1 MRAVSLGT
9 LLLGCASGLS
19 LTGGDNTETLI
30 LWQVLKNGG
39 NMQTQANMMPLL
51 MTQLFK
57 DDKSVMNSGATGGD
71 DDIQQMLLMSSFSN
85 PEMEQWLPFVL
96 FSEKKMQDKLLMM
109 QYLQMMEGQG
119 MSGMSEVFPIMLMN
133 DDRYC
138 NLKNT
143 AGTDA
148 ICNCQSSRSDTILKI
163 MLLTG
168 GSFLGNSPQQNL
180 FFLLFNNDDS
190 CSCTFEGTTETN
202 TCSSITSEGI
212 DPLMMYFMMNAI
224 PQPLQQLPQ
233 AVPRS
238 GSVDMKQLMLSQMAN
253 LPQEYQ
259 YLMNIDKT
267 QRSELMKLQLYQ
279 TMGVPPA
286 MIELFSAKQA
296 GTPLQAGDKF
306 NMLRWLFPNQELSP
320 ELTAM
325 MIEAEG
331 AKKFYISS
339 LLSTNQ
345 VPEITGILL
354 MALAE
359 GADTTEIKDVLIQVA
374 SGQLNPEAFSII
386 NKPYVPELPV
396 GIYPG
401 QDLFFIHIHL
411 LGLDTCAMH
420 DLANRWPCQRKQYG
434 GRGPLNAEQCEI
446 SPYCCWNP
454 VQVTDSEVTA
464 LTGGTVKKAVDVP
477 WCYYNVFFI
486 YHDQYKLKVARP
498 IKVDFPNFAAKQYL
512 RVGPDSIQTF
522 TDATRTVKATLLTR
536 ANPVTLAAFTIA
548 ESVLTIEEDKFNT
561 AFAPPAECP
570 GLFRYGLQLDPI
582 IYARSVTNIATGL
595 AGASAGTTVE
605 NSKLKALLNVRSDC
619 GFPGIPKF
627 QCVAI
632 RGCCWDETAYNPM
645 FKIPQCYK
653 RIDLIPA
660 SVFKIVAPPAELRPV
675 PGECNTN
682 FFRVPQLYY
691 EREACNYGFDMF
703 KYGGI
708 EGDKTPLDTPT
719 PNDCIFKLGCCWEDD
734 EEVVRKYDWIP
745 RCYKRQR
752 AEDGVE
758 TFSPLEIQMDNL
770 VARAGEMG
778 GN

>member
-9 LLLGCASGLS
+9 LLLATANGLS
-19 LTGGDNTETLI
+19 FGSGDTKETLI

-39 NMQTQANMMPLL
+39 DMGTQMSMMPLL
-51 MTQLFK
+51 MSQLFE
-57 DDKSVMNSGATGGD
+57 DNQDVTGPNGD
-71 DDIQQMLLMSSFSN
+71 DDIQQLLLMNAFSN
-85 PEMEQWLPFVL
+85 PDMQQWLPFIL
-96 FSEKKMQDKLLMM
+96 FSDKNMQDKLLMM
-109 QYLQMMEGQG
+109 QYLQMMESQG

-133 DDRYC
+133 DERFCTLDL
-138 NLKNT
+138 N
-143 AGTDA
+143 GTPT
-148 ICNCQSSRSDTILKI
+148 ICNCKSSKSDTILKI

-168 GSFLGNSPQQNL
+168 GSFLGNTPQQNL
-180 FFLLFNNDDS
+180 FFLLFNDKDD
-190 CSCTFEGTTETN
+190 CICQFEGSTSTGM
-202 TCSSITSEGI
+202 CSATAANGV

-224 PQPLQQLPQ
+224 PQPLQQIPQ

-259 YLMNIDKT
+259 YLMNIDKD
-267 QRSELMKLQLYQ
+267 QRSEMMKIQLYQ

-286 MIELFSAKQA
+286 MIELFSAQKS
-296 GTPLQAGDKF
+296 GLPLTSGDKF

-331 AKKFYISS
+331 ARKFYISS

-354 MALAE
+354 MALSE
-359 GADTTEIKDVLIQVA
+359 GADTQEIKDVLIQVA
-374 SGQLNPEAFSII
+374 SGQLNPDAFSII

-420 DLANRWPCQRKQYG
+420 DIANRWPCQKNQYG

-454 VQVTDSEVTA
+454 IQITDVETQA
-464 LTGGTVKKAVDVP
+464 LTDGLVQKAADVP

-498 IKVDFPNFAAKQYL
+498 IKVEFPDFAFGNYKRDRLTGGINEYA
-512 RVGPDSIQTF
+512 DE
-522 TDATRTVKATLLTR
+522 TRLVLVQTLLPT
-536 ANPVTLAAFTIA
+536 NPLYNQADQLLKRQ
-548 ESVLTIEEDKFNT
+548 ENKFNT

-570 GLFRYGLQLDPI
+570 GLFRYGLQLNPI
-582 IYARSVTNIATGL
+582 VYARSVNNVQTGL
-595 AGASAGTTVE
+595 PGAAL
-605 NSKLKALLNVRSDC
+605 NDNKLRALLNIREDC

-632 RGCCWDETAYNPM
+632 RGCCWDEGSYNPLY
-645 FKIPQCYK
+645 KIPQCYK

-660 SVFKIVAPPAELRPV
+660 SVFKIVAPPAELKPV

-734 EEVVRKYDWIP
+734 EEIVRKYDWIP

-752 AEDGVE
+752 HNEGFE
-758 TFSPLEIQMDNL
+758 TMVPMGIELDAL
-770 VARAGEMG
+770 VARAGTLDDDS
-778 GN
+778 N

>member
-1 MRAVSLGT
+1 
-9 LLLGCASGLS
+9 
-19 LTGGDNTETLI
+19 
-30 LWQVLKNGG
+30 
-39 NMQTQANMMPLL
+39 
-51 MTQLFK
+51 
-57 DDKSVMNSGATGGD
+57 
-71 DDIQQMLLMSSFSN
+71 
-85 PEMEQWLPFVL
+85 
-96 FSEKKMQDKLLMM
+96 
-109 QYLQMMEGQG
+109 
-119 MSGMSEVFPIMLMN
+119 
-133 DDRYC
+133 
-138 NLKNT
+138 
-143 AGTDA
+143 
-148 ICNCQSSRSDTILKI
+148 
-163 MLLTG
+163 
-168 GSFLGNSPQQNL
+168 
-180 FFLLFNNDDS
+180 
-190 CSCTFEGTTETN
+190 
-202 TCSSITSEGI
+202 
-212 DPLMMYFMMNAI
+212 
-224 PQPLQQLPQ
+224 
-233 AVPRS
+233 
-238 GSVDMKQLMLSQMAN
+238 
-253 LPQEYQ
+253 
-259 YLMNIDKT
+259 
-267 QRSELMKLQLYQ
+267 
-279 TMGVPPA
+279 MGVPPA
-286 MIELFSAKQA
+286 MIELFSAKKTGQ
-296 GTPLQAGDKF
+296 PLQPGDKF

-354 MALAE
+354 MALSE
-359 GADTTEIKDVLIQVA
+359 GADTQEIKDVLIQVA

-420 DLANRWPCQRKQYG
+420 DIKNRWPCQKNQYG

-454 VQVTDSEVTA
+454 IQVTDAEVQA
-464 LTGGTVKKAVDVP
+464 LTDGEISAAVDVP

-498 IKVDFPNFAAKQYL
+498 IRVEFPNFAHGVFQ
-512 RVGPDSIQTF
+512 RI
-522 TDATRTVKATLLTR
+522 DAA
-536 ANPVTLAAFTIA
+536 TIA
-548 ESVLTIEEDKFNT
+548 EYADDTRTAQVATHVAGSAGFDIANALLQREEDRFNT

-582 IYARSVTNIATGL
+582 MYARSVNNVATGL
-595 AGASAGTTVE
+595 PGASVAD
-605 NSKLKALLNVRSDC
+605 NKLKALLNVRHDC

-632 RGCCWDETAYNPM
+632 RGCCWDETAYNPLY
-645 FKIPQCYK
+645 KIPQCYK
-653 RIDLIPA
+653 RIDLIPS
-660 SVFKIVAPPAELRPV
+660 SVFKIVAPPAELKPV
-675 PGECNTN
+675 AGECNTN

-691 EREACNYGFDMF
+691 EREACNYDFNMF

-734 EEVVRKYDWIP
+734 EEIVQKYDWIP

-752 AEDGVE
+752 SNEGFE
-758 TFSPLEIQMDNL
+758 TLVPMQIQMDQL
-770 VARAGEMG
+770 VARSGDMNEE
-778 GN
+778 

>member
-1 MRAVSLGT
+1 MNTQKQYYTG
-9 LLLGCASGLS
+9 SGP
-19 LTGGDNTETLI
+19 T
-30 LWQVLKNGG
+30 
-39 NMQTQANMMPLL
+39 
-51 MTQLFK
+51 
-57 DDKSVMNSGATGGD
+57 
-71 DDIQQMLLMSSFSN
+71 
-85 PEMEQWLPFVL
+85 L
-96 FSEKKMQDKLLMM
+96 FSRDYIIILLTFSIFSA
-109 QYLQMMEGQG
+109 YFIILLIG

-133 DDRYC
+133 DERYC
-138 NLKNT
+138 KLKNK

-148 ICNCQSSRSDTILKI
+148 VCNCQSSRSDTILKI

-168 GSFLGNSPQQNL
+168 GSFLGNSPQQNM

-190 CSCTFEGTTETN
+190 CTCTFEGSTETS

-224 PQPLQQLPQ
+224 PKPLQQLPQ

-259 YLMNIDKT
+259 YLMNIDKS

-286 MIELFSAKQA
+286 MIELFSAKKA
-296 GTPLQAGDKF
+296 GQKLEAGDKF

-359 GADTTEIKDVLIQVA
+359 GANNDEIKDVLIQVA

-411 LGLDTCAMH
+411 LGLDTCSMH
-420 DLANRWPCQRKQYG
+420 DLANRWPCQRNQYG

-454 VQVTDSEVTA
+454 VQVTDSEVNH
-464 LTGGTVKKAVDVP
+464 LTNGVVKKATDIP

-498 IKVDFPNFAAKQYL
+498 IKIDFPNFKAKVYQRVDKTTINKFKDDTFTGLAAKL
-512 RVGPDSIQTF
+512 TSGV
-522 TDATRTVKATLLTR
+522 DAEYV
-536 ANPVTLAAFTIA
+536 LAAKI
-548 ESVLTIEEDKFNT
+548 LDDEEMKFNT

-582 IYARSVTNIATGL
+582 IYARSVTNIATTL
-595 AGASAGTTVE
+595 PGASEKDT
-605 NSKLKALLNVRSDC
+605 KLKALLNVRSDC

-632 RGCCWDETAYNPM
+632 RGCCWDETSYNPL

-660 SVFKIVAPPAELRPV
+660 SVFKIVAPPAELKPV
-675 PGECNTN
+675 AGECNTN

-691 EREACNYGFDMF
+691 EREACNYDFNMF

-734 EEVVRKYDWIP
+734 EAVVRKY
-745 RCYKRQR
+745 
-752 AEDGVE
+752 E
-758 TFSPLEIQMDNL
+758 
-770 VARAGEMG
+770 
-778 GN
+778 

>member
-9 LLLGCASGLS
+9 LLMAGASGLS
-19 LTGGDNTETLI
+19 MGGDNTETLI

-39 NMQTQANMMPLL
+39 DMATQANMMPLL
-51 MTQLFK
+51 MTQLF
-57 DDKSVMNSGATGGD
+57 DDNDSVMKDSASGGD
-71 DDIQQMLLMSSFSN
+71 EDIQQMLLMNAFSN
-85 PEMEQWLPFVL
+85 PDMQQWLPFVL
-96 FSEKKMQDKLLMM
+96 FSEKNMQDKLLMM

-138 NLKNT
+138 SIDD
-143 AGTDA
+143 GTGTNA
-148 ICNCQSSRSDTILKI
+148 ICNCESSRSDTILKI

-190 CSCTFEGTTETN
+190 CDCKFETGGSGYCTAVA
-202 TCSSITSEGI
+202 SEGI

-259 YLMNIDKT
+259 YLMNIDKS

-286 MIELFSAKQA
+286 MIELFSAQQS
-296 GTPLQAGDKF
+296 GQPLTAGDKF

-331 AKKFYISS
+331 ARKFYISS

-359 GADTTEIKDVLIQVA
+359 GAPTSEIKDVLIQVA

-420 DLANRWPCQRKQYG
+420 DVANRWPCQRNQYG

-454 VQVTDSEVTA
+454 IQITDSETAA
-464 LTGGTVKKAVDVP
+464 LTDGVVTKAVDIP

-498 IKVDFPNFAAKQYL
+498 IKVDFPSFANGALARDGANILEY
-512 RVGPDSIQTF
+512 
-522 TDATRTVKATLLTR
+522 TDDTRTTLLTTHVNMSPGWNI
-536 ANPVTLAAFTIA
+536 ANA
-548 ESVLTIEEDKFNT
+548 VLTKEEDKFNT

-582 IYARSVTNIATGL
+582 IYARSVNNVATGL
-595 AGASAGTTVE
+595 AGASASD
-605 NSKLKALLNVRSDC
+605 SKLKALLNVRQDC

-632 RGCCWDETAYNPM
+632 RGCCWDEAAYNPLY
-645 FKIPQCYK
+645 KIPQCYK

-660 SVFKIVAPPAELRPV
+660 SVFKIVAPPAELKPV

-752 AEDGVE
+752 ADDGFE
-758 TFSPLEIQMDNL
+758 TLVPLQITMDSL
-770 VARAGEMG
+770 VARSGDLDE
-778 GN
+778 

>member
-9 LLLGCASGLS
+9 LLLAGASGLS
-19 LTGGDNTETLI
+19 FGSGDNTETLI

-39 NMQTQANMMPLL
+39 DSATQANMMPLL
-51 MTQLFK
+51 MTQLFE
-57 DDKSVMNSGATGGD
+57 DNDAVMSDSAGD
-71 DDIQQMLLMSSFSN
+71 EDIQQLLLMNAFSN
-85 PEMEQWLPFVL
+85 PDMQQWLPFVL

-109 QYLQMMEGQG
+109 QYLQMMESQG

-138 NLKNT
+138 TQN
-143 AGTDA
+143 DA
-148 ICNCQSSRSDTILKI
+148 SGVSSICNCQSSRSDTILKI

-180 FFLLFNNDDS
+180 FFLLFNNDDA
-190 CSCTFEGTTETN
+190 CECTFESDGTTGV
-202 TCSSITSEGI
+202 CASVDSEGI

-259 YLMNIDKT
+259 YLMNIDKS

-286 MIELFSAKQA
+286 MIELFSAKQSGA
-296 GTPLQAGDKF
+296 TLTAGDKF

-331 AKKFYISS
+331 ARKFYISS

-359 GADTTEIKDVLIQVA
+359 GAPTSEIKDVLIQVA

-454 VQVTDSEVTA
+454 IQITDSETFA
-464 LTGGTVKKAVDVP
+464 LTDGSVSKAVDIP

-498 IKVDFPNFAAKQYL
+498 IKVDFPNYGAKQFL
-512 RVGPDSIQTF
+512 RLGPNLIREF
-522 TDATRTVKATLLTR
+522 TDEDRTIQLQDLVVGTSAFDNADKLLK
-536 ANPVTLAAFTIA
+536 N
-548 ESVLTIEEDKFNT
+548 EEAKFNT

-595 AGASAGTTVE
+595 DGASTGD
-605 NSKLKALLNVRSDC
+605 NKLRALLNIRTDC

-632 RGCCWDETAYNPM
+632 RGCCWDETSYNPL

-653 RIDLIPA
+653 RIDLIPS
-660 SVFKIVAPPAELRPV
+660 SVFKIVAPPDELKPV
-675 PGECNTN
+675 AGECNTN

-734 EEVVRKYDWIP
+734 EEVVQKYDWIP

-752 AEDGVE
+752 DEDGFE
-758 TFSPLEIQMDNL
+758 TLVPLQIQMDSL
-770 VARAGEMG
+770 VARAGELG
-778 GN
+778 DE

>member
-9 LLLGCASGLS
+9 LLIASVSAFGLG
-19 LTGGDNTETLI
+19 GGDVKETLI

-39 NMQTQANMMPLL
+39 DMGTQMSIMPLL
-51 MTQLFK
+51 MSQLFQDN
-57 DDKSVMNSGATGGD
+57 DDVMGNGVGGGD
-71 DDIQQMLLMSSFSN
+71 DDIQQLLLMNAFSN
-85 PEMEQWLPFVL
+85 PEMQQWLPFIL
-96 FSEKKMQDKLLMM
+96 FSDKNMQDKLLMM
-109 QYLQMMEGQG
+109 QYLQMMESQG

-133 DDRYC
+133 DERFCTLD
-138 NLKNT
+138 LL
-143 AGTDA
+143 GTPT
-148 ICNCQSSRSDTILKI
+148 ICNCKSSRSDTILKI

-168 GSFLGNSPQQNL
+168 GSALGNSPQQNL
-180 FFLLFNNDDS
+180 FFLLFNNDDG
-190 CSCTFEGTTETN
+190 CTCNFEGSATTGICAATAA
-202 TCSSITSEGI
+202 EGV

-224 PQPLQQLPQ
+224 PQPLMQIPQ

-259 YLMNIDKT
+259 YLMNIDKS

-286 MIELFSAKQA
+286 MIELFSAKKS
-296 GTPLQAGDKF
+296 GLPLTPGDKF

-331 AKKFYISS
+331 ARKFYISS

-354 MALAE
+354 MALSE
-359 GADTTEIKDVLIQVA
+359 GADTQEIKDVLIQVA

-420 DLANRWPCQRKQYG
+420 DVKNRWPCQRNQYG

-454 VQVTDSEVTA
+454 IQITDAETVA
-464 LTGGTVKKAVDVP
+464 LTDGTIVNAVDVP

-498 IKVDFPNFAAKQYL
+498 IKVEFPNFAAGSFQ
-512 RVGPDSIQTF
+512 RIDIDNIQIY
-522 TDATRTVKATLLTR
+522 TDETRTTPSAAVHR
-536 ANPVTLAAFTIA
+536 SNPLFVAPNIFLRN
-548 ESVLTIEEDKFNT
+548 EEDKFNT

-582 IYARSVTNIATGL
+582 IYARSVNNVATGL
-595 AGASAGTTVE
+595 PGASM
-605 NSKLKALLNVRSDC
+605 NDSKLKALLNQRADC

-632 RGCCWDETAYNPM
+632 RGCCWDEAAYNPLY
-645 FKIPQCYK
+645 KIPQCFK

-660 SVFKIVAPPAELRPV
+660 SVFKIVAPPAELKPV
-675 PGECNTN
+675 AGECNTN

-691 EREACNYGFDMF
+691 EREACNYDFNMF

-734 EEVVRKYDWIP
+734 EEIVRKYDWIP

-752 AEDGVE
+752 SLEGFE
-758 TFSPLEIQMDNL
+758 TLVPMQIEMDQL
-770 VARAGEMG
+770 VARAGEISR
-778 GN
+778 

>member
-9 LLLGCASGLS
+9 LLLASASGFGLG
-19 LTGGDNTETLI
+19 GGDVKETLI

-39 NMQTQANMMPLL
+39 DMGTQMNMMPLL
-51 MTQLFK
+51 MTQLF
-57 DDKSVMNSGATGGD
+57 DGNSDVMGSNGAGD
-71 DDIQQMLLMSSFSN
+71 DDIQQLLLMNAFSN
-85 PEMEQWLPFVL
+85 PEMQQWLPFIL
-96 FSEKKMQDKLLMM
+96 FSEKNMQDKLLMM
-109 QYLQMMEGQG
+109 QYLQMMESQG

-133 DDRYC
+133 DERFC
-138 NLKNT
+138 TLEHM
-143 AGTDA
+143 GTPT
-148 ICNCQSSRSDTILKI
+148 ICNCKSSRSDTILKI

-180 FFLLFNNDDS
+180 FFMLFNNDDN
-190 CSCTFEGTTETN
+190 CACTFEGSDVGGICAT
-202 TCSSITSEGI
+202 SSAQGI

-224 PQPLQQLPQ
+224 PQPLQQMPQ

-259 YLMNIDKT
+259 YLMNIDQN

-286 MIELFSAKQA
+286 MIELFSAKQS
-296 GTPLQAGDKF
+296 GLPLTPGDKF

-354 MALAE
+354 MALSE
-359 GADTTEIKDVLIQVA
+359 GANTQEIKDVLIQVA

-420 DLANRWPCQRKQYG
+420 DIQNRWPCQRNQYG

-454 VQVTDSEVTA
+454 IQITDAETAA
-464 LTGGTVKKAVDVP
+464 LTENNILKAVDVP

-498 IKVDFPNFAAKQYL
+498 IKVDFPNFAAGKFK
-512 RVGPDSIQTF
+512 RIDADTIQEY
-522 TDATRTVKATLLTR
+522 TDITR
-536 ANPVTLAAFTIA
+536 AIPFGAHSRSMPTFHLADMA
-548 ESVLTIEEDKFNT
+548 LKKEEEKFNT

-582 IYARSVTNIATGL
+582 IYARSVNNVATGL
-595 AGASAGTTVE
+595 PGASL
-605 NSKLKALLNVRSDC
+605 NDNKLKALLNKRSDC

-632 RGCCWDETAYNPM
+632 RGCCWDESSYNPLY
-645 FKIPQCYK
+645 KIPQCFH

-660 SVFKIVAPPAELRPV
+660 SVFKIVAPPQELKPV
-675 PGECNTN
+675 AGECNTN

-734 EEVVRKYDWIP
+734 EEIVRKYDWIP

-752 AEDGVE
+752 SQEGFE
-758 TFSPLEIQMDNL
+758 TLVPMQIEMDQL
-770 VARAGEMG
+770 VARAGELG
-778 GN
+778 SN

>member
-9 LLLGCASGLS
+9 LLLGATSGLS
-19 LTGGDNTETLI
+19 FGSGDTKETLL

-39 NMQTQANMMPLL
+39 DMGTQMSIMPLL
-51 MTQLFK
+51 MSELF
-57 DDKSVMNSGATGGD
+57 DGNSDVMGPNGD
-71 DDIQQMLLMSSFSN
+71 DDIQQLLLMNAFSN
-85 PEMEQWLPFVL
+85 PEMQQWLPFIL
-96 FSEKKMQDKLLMM
+96 FSDKNMQDKLLMM

-133 DDRYC
+133 EERYC
-138 NLKNT
+138 SLPLNGAPT
-143 AGTDA
+143 
-148 ICNCQSSRSDTILKI
+148 ICNCVTSKSDAILKI

-180 FFLLFNNDDS
+180 FFLLFNDDDS
-190 CSCTFEGTTETN
+190 CVCQFEGSTETGVC
-202 TCSSITSEGI
+202 TDTATEGI

-224 PQPLQQLPQ
+224 PKPLQQIPQ

-238 GSVDMKQLMLSQMAN
+238 GSVDMRQLMLSQMAN

-259 YLMNIDKT
+259 YLMNIDKS

-286 MIELFSAKQA
+286 MIELFSAKKTGQ
-296 GTPLQAGDKF
+296 PLQPGDKF

-354 MALAE
+354 MALSE
-359 GADTTEIKDVLIQVA
+359 GANTQEIKDVLIQVA

-420 DLANRWPCQRKQYG
+420 DIKNRWPCQKNQYG

-454 VQVTDSEVTA
+454 IQVTDAEVQA
-464 LTGGTVKKAVDVP
+464 LSDGDIQAAVDVP

-498 IKVDFPNFAAKQYL
+498 IRVEFPNFAHGIFQ
-512 RVGPDSIQTF
+512 RI
-522 TDATRTVKATLLTR
+522 DA
-536 ANPVTLAAFTIA
+536 NSIA
-548 ESVLTIEEDKFNT
+548 EFADDTRVAQVATHVAGSPSFIMANALLQKEEDRFNT

-582 IYARSVTNIATGL
+582 MYARSVNNVATGL
-595 AGASAGTTVE
+595 PGASISD
-605 NSKLKALLNVRSDC
+605 NKLKALLNVRHDC

-632 RGCCWDETAYNPM
+632 RGCCWDETAYNPLY
-645 FKIPQCYK
+645 KIPQCYK
-653 RIDLIPA
+653 RIDLIPS
-660 SVFKIVAPPAELRPV
+660 SVFKIVAPPAELKPV
-675 PGECNTN
+675 AGECNTN

-691 EREACNYGFDMF
+691 EREACNYDFNMF

-734 EEVVRKYDWIP
+734 EEIVQKYDWIP

-752 AEDGVE
+752 SNEGFE
-758 TFSPLEIQMDNL
+758 TLVPMQIQMDQL
-770 VARAGEMG
+770 VARSGDMNEE
-778 GN
+778 

>member
-1 MRAVSLGT
+1 
-9 LLLGCASGLS
+9 
-19 LTGGDNTETLI
+19 
-30 LWQVLKNGG
+30 
-39 NMQTQANMMPLL
+39 
-51 MTQLFK
+51 MTQLF
-57 DDKSVMNSGATGGD
+57 DDNDSVMKDSASGGD
-71 DDIQQMLLMSSFSN
+71 EDIQQMLLMNAFSN
-85 PEMEQWLPFVL
+85 PDMQQLLPFVL
-96 FSEKKMQDKLLMM
+96 FSEKNMQDKLLMM

-138 NLKNT
+138 SIDD
-143 AGTDA
+143 GTGTNA
-148 ICNCQSSRSDTILKI
+148 ICNCKSSKSDTILKI

-180 FFLLFNNDDS
+180 FFLLFNDDDQ
-190 CSCTFEGTTETN
+190 CTCTFEGATDTGLCASTA
-202 TCSSITSEGI
+202 SEGI

-259 YLMNIDKT
+259 YLMNIDKS

-286 MIELFSAKQA
+286 MIELFSAKKA
-296 GTPLQAGDKF
+296 GLPLTPGDKF

-345 VPEITGILL
+345 VPEITGILM
-354 MALAE
+354 MALSE
-359 GADTTEIKDVLIQVA
+359 GADTQEIKDVLIQVA

-420 DLANRWPCQRKQYG
+420 DIANRWPCQKNQYG

-454 VQVTDSEVTA
+454 IQITDSETAA
-464 LTGGTVKKAVDVP
+464 LTDGVVTKAVDIP

-498 IKVDFPNFAAKQYL
+498 IKVDFPSFANGALARDGVNILEY
-512 RVGPDSIQTF
+512 
-522 TDATRTVKATLLTR
+522 TDDTRSTLLTTHVNMSPGWNI
-536 ANPVTLAAFTIA
+536 ANA
-548 ESVLTIEEDKFNT
+548 VLTKEEDKFNT

-582 IYARSVTNIATGL
+582 IYARSVNNVATGL
-595 AGASAGTTVE
+595 AGASASE
-605 NSKLKALLNVRSDC
+605 SKLRALLNVRADC

-632 RGCCWDETAYNPM
+632 RGCCWDEAAYNPLY
-645 FKIPQCYK
+645 KIPQCYK

-660 SVFKIVAPPAELRPV
+660 SVFKIVAPPAELKPV

-752 AEDGVE
+752 ADDGFE
-758 TFSPLEIQMDNL
+758 TLVPLQITMDSL
-770 VARAGEMG
+770 VARSGDLDE
-778 GN
+778 